1 MYLDAFSQF
10 PVIET
15 DRLILRRLE
24 ERDADDIFEYAVF
37 QEDFKYTDG
46 FPCEYEEVKAMVNI
60 WRNEAYES
68 KRFIRWAIELKAEKK
83 VIGGI
88 YMYDPQGDDRCGRK
102 VEIGYEIS
110 PLYKNK
116 GYASESIRA
125 VGHYT
130 VKNMGIVR
138 VQVLIMPE
146 HIASIRA
153 CEKAGF
159 VKEGILRNFCH
170 YKKGVN
176 EFKTMVVFS
185 LTPEDIG

>member
-1 MYLDAFSQF
+1 MYLDAFSEF

-15 DRLILRRLE
+15 ERLVLRRLE
-24 ERDADDIFEYAVF
+24 ERDADDIYEYAVF

-46 FPCEYEEVKAMVNI
+46 FPAEYEEVKAMINI

-68 KRFIRWAIELKAEKK
+68 KRFIRWAIELKAEHK

-88 YMYDPQGDDRCGRK
+88 YMFDPEGDDICGRK

-110 PLYKNK
+110 PKYKSR
-116 GYASESIRA
+116 GFASESIRA
-125 VGHYT
+125 VGQYA

-146 HIASIRA
+146 NIASVRA

-159 VKEGILRNFCH
+159 VKEGVLRNFRH
-170 YKKGVN
+170 YKKTGN
-176 EFKTMVVFS
+176 EFRTMAAFS
-185 LTPEDIG
+185 LTPEDIQ

>member
-1 MYLDAFSQF
+1 MYLDAFSEF

-15 DRLILRRLE
+15 ERLVLRRLE
-24 ERDADDIFEYAVF
+24 ERDADDIFEYA
-37 QEDFKYTDG
+37 QYKELLTYTDG
-46 FPCEYEEVKAMVNI
+46 FPSEYDEVKAMVKI

-88 YMYDPQGDDRCGRK
+88 YMYDPQGDDICGRK

-110 PLYKNK
+110 PLYKNR

-125 VGHYT
+125 VGQYA

-159 VKEGILRNFCH
+159 IKEGVLRNFLH
-170 YKKGVN
+170 YKKTGN
-176 EFKTMVVFS
+176 EFRTMVVFS
-185 LTPEDIG
+185 LTPEDIR

>member
-1 MYLDAFSQF
+1 MYLDAFVNF

-15 DRLILRRLE
+15 ERLILRRLE
-24 ERDADDIFEYAVF
+24 ENDVDDMFEYAVYKEVF
-37 QEDFKYTDG
+37 IYTDG
-46 FPCEYEEVKAMVNI
+46 FPNEYDELKSMISI

-88 YMYDPQGDDRCGRK
+88 YMYDPQGDDNSGRK
-102 VEIGYEIS
+102 VDIGYEIS
-110 PLYKNK
+110 PRYKNR

-125 VGHYT
+125 VGQYA

-146 HIASIRA
+146 HIASVRA

-159 VKEGILRNFCH
+159 VKEGTLRNFCH

-176 EFKTMVVFS
+176 ELRTMVVFS
-185 LTPEDIG
+185 FTPEDVW